1 MPARYSAWWRRRGLN
16 PRPLGCEPNA
26 LPAELRPQDKL
37 QYSAFCPVFQ
47 VFLKRFKIHIDIMQ
61 KRNERMARS
70 RSVEQENTARL
81 TNKNVVAPASFYWII
96 PVYLLIHLDYSR

>member
-37 QYSAFCPVFQ
+37 QYSAFCPAFQ
-47 VFLKRFKIHIDIMQ
+47 VFLQRFKIRIEIMQ
-61 KRNERMARS
+61 KRNRKVGKIIA
-70 RSVEQENTARL
+70 VEQENCPLAE
-81 TNKNVVAPASFYWII
+81 NKNVIAVASF
-96 PVYLLIHLDYSR
+96 S